1 MPEYVAVAAPGVT
14 LPVLPGEWAQRA
26 FVELNE
32 IPEAAVEALHELKL
46 RIADDTELH
55 ACTDDAFLLRF
66 LRARKFNISKAFTML
81 QRYYRMKEESPELF
95 RIPRPSERLH
105 ILEMNA
111 QCVLDDRDH
120 NGSRVYIFRVGQFKK
135 FTTLAAAK
143 KAQPLTYQQPPTETY
158 DEAKVDTS
166 LVTVE
171 DVFSTNVLALEHV
184 VREPETQVGGI
195 TVIVDMTGFG
205 LQQHAKFLSPYYA
218 RRTVEVIQET
228 FPLRFKGFH
237 VINQPFYFDAV
248 FAVLRP
254 FLKEKIRQRIYLHG
268 KDLSSLHS
276 YVDQAILPV
285 EYGGLQSEF
294 DNTRWRQ
301 QLLELE
307 QEFMELETFGY
318 KHQDEINDK
327 EEIDLL

>member
-120 NGSRVYIFRVGQFKK
+120 NGSRVYIFRV
-135 FTTLAAAK
+135 
-143 KAQPLTYQQPPTETY
+143 
-158 DEAKVDTS
+158 AKVDTS

>member
-1 MPEYVAVAAPGVT
+1 MPEYTGDQADAVHS
-14 LPVLPGEWAQRA
+14 LQGEWAQRA

-32 IPEAAVEALHELKL
+32 SPEVAVEALHELKL
-46 RIADDTELH
+46 RIADDLDLH

-66 LRARKFNISKAFTML
+66 LRARKFNTTKAFAL
-81 QRYYRMKEESPELF
+81 IQRYYQMKLECPDLF
-95 RIPRPSERLH
+95 RTPRPSEKTH
-105 ILEMNA
+105 VLEMQA

-120 NGSRVYIFRVGQFKK
+120 NGSRVYIFRVGQIKSL
-135 FTTLAAAK
+135 TTLAAIK
-143 KAQPLTYQQPPTETY
+143 KTGGMAHPNTSSAVHGTE
-158 DEAKVDTS
+158 KCDTS
-166 LVTVE
+166 RITVE

-184 VREPETQVGGI
+184 VREPETQVAGI

-218 RRTVEVIQET
+218 RRTVDVIQET

-248 FAVLRP
+248 FAVLKP

-268 KDLSSLHS
+268 KDLNSLHS
-276 YVDQAILPV
+276 YVDANILPA
-285 EYGGLQSEF
+285 EYGGLQGEL

-301 QLLELE
+301 QLLVLE
-307 QEFMELETFGY
+307 EEFMEMETYGY
-318 KHQDEINDK
+318 KGQSEQPAK
-327 EEIDLL
+327 QTEEIDLL